1 MGKKLC
7 VGKLSPGLT
16 DKDLQ
21 NLFATYGEIDSALI
35 IRDRDTGKSKG
46 FGFVMMGNDEEAQGA
61 VYALNC
67 QIVNGLTITVNEV
80 QGPEERGGIP
90 PGFAGGRGHFRG
102 GRRY

>member
-1 MGKKLC
+1 MCKKLC
-7 VGKLSPGLT
+7 VGNLSYGLT
-16 DKDLQ
+16 DRDLQ
-21 NLFATYGEIDSALI
+21 HLFELHGAIDSALV
-35 IRDRDTGKSKG
+35 IRDRDTGKSKA